1 MLSLGCG
8 LGCAKKRTHVSDK
21 AVTACASGLTLSL
34 QMIQSFVNYLKA
46 AAGWM
51 LLSSTLLH

>member
-1 MLSLGCG
+1 MLPQGCG
-8 LGCAKKRTHVSDK
+8 PECAKKRTHVSDK

-46 AAGWM
+46 AVG
-51 LLSSTLLH
+51 